1 MSTDLRPLTP
11 DAIGASVPRRGHWL
25 VAALGRAVLRL
36 IGWKVVGEL
45 PNVPRAVMIAA
56 PHTSNYDGLV
66 GVSAIQGLRLDIRF
80 MAKHT
85 LFRGPAGWL
94 LRVLGGIPVDRA
106 RSRGLVEDTKNL
118 MTGGQPFWLGI
129 TPEGTRTGAEQWK
142 TGFHRIAVDLELPI
156 IVVTFCYRRKQ
167 ARILDAFWPS
177 GDQQADMD
185 AIYAML
191 DDVQPAH
198 PERLSG
204 PLRQRRQ

>member
-36 IGWKVVGEL
+36 IGWQVVGEL

-94 LRVLGGIPVDRA
+94 LRALGGMRE
-106 RSRGLVEDTKNL
+106 SL
-118 MTGGQPFWLGI
+118 
-129 TPEGTRTGAEQWK
+129 
-142 TGFHRIAVDLELPI
+142 
-156 IVVTFCYRRKQ
+156 
-167 ARILDAFWPS
+167 
-177 GDQQADMD
+177 
-185 AIYAML
+185 
-191 DDVQPAH
+191 
-198 PERLSG
+198 ERLVFTWGSG
-204 PLRQRRQ
+204 PRALATKLLPHAVGG

>member
-45 PNVPRAVMIAA
+45 PNVPRAGMIAA

-85 LFRGPAGWL
+85 LFRGPAGTTTDSPPEM
-94 LRVLGGIPVDRA
+94 VSVD
-106 RSRGLVEDTKNL
+106 SNSSPCG
-118 MTGGQPFWLGI
+118 
-129 TPEGTRTGAEQWK
+129 
-142 TGFHRIAVDLELPI
+142 
-156 IVVTFCYRRKQ
+156 
-167 ARILDAFWPS
+167 
-177 GDQQADMD
+177 
-185 AIYAML
+185 
-191 DDVQPAH
+191 
-198 PERLSG
+198 G
-204 PLRQRRQ
+204 PL